1 MRPSSVKGRT
11 ALVSRKHLLIAL
23 KIAVSIGLMSVLI
36 SGIDLG
42 AEKDRILSADI
53 SLMLAAGAALLVQ
66 VGVGG
71 ARWWAVMRAIEQPLP
86 WLQLARLFWIGGFFS
101 QALPSSVGGDPIRIY
116 MAYKEGMTLG
126 KAISGVM
133 LERIVTVVGLVVLV
147 AAVQPAFLPKLDDH
161 AQMLT
166 IWGLLLLGAGTLAGL
181 AVLMFLDRL
190 PEALKRFRIVRGM
203 HALAGDTRKLFLHPG
218 HAALALIFGVLTHVN
233 ISFCVYLL
241 AKGLAVPVTWLDC
254 LVLMPPVILVTTL
267 PISIAGWG
275 VREGAMTVA
284 FGLVGVSQG
293 GAVVLSLSMGLLAIV
308 VMLPAGVVWLL
319 GRKKG
324 KAISAAEAEAAVE
337 QELEHA
343 ADDQPRNAPGDA

>member
-1 MRPSSVKGRT
+1 MIT
-11 ALVSRKHLLIAL
+11 RKHLLIAL
-23 KIAVSIGLMSVLI
+23 KITVSIGLMSVLI

-53 SLMLAAGAALLVQ
+53 GIMLAAAAMLVIQ
-66 VGVGG
+66 MGIGG
-71 ARWWAVMRAIEQPLP
+71 ARWWAVMRAIGHPLP

-101 QALPSSVGGDPIRIY
+101 QALPSSVGGDPIRMY
-116 MAYKEGMTLG
+116 MAYKEGLPLG
-126 KAISGVM
+126 KAINGVM
-133 LERIVTVVGLVVLV
+133 LERVVTIVGLVVLV
-147 AAVQPAFLPKLDDH
+147 TAVQPSFLSKLDDH

-166 IWGLLLLGAGTLAGL
+166 IWGLLMLAGGTVAGL
-181 AVLMFLDRL
+181 IVLMCLDRL
-190 PEALKRFRIVRGM
+190 PEALTRFRIVRGM
-203 HALAGDTRKLFLHPG
+203 HALAGDTRKLFLHPV
-218 HAALALIFGVLTHVN
+218 HVLISLFFGVLTHVN

-241 AKGLAVPVTWLDC
+241 AQGLAVDVTWLDC

-284 FGLVGVSQG
+284 FALVGVSQG

-308 VMLPAGVVWLL
+308 TMIPAGIMWLL

-324 KAISAAEAEAAVE
+324 ESISAAEAEAAVE
-337 QELEHA
+337 HELEQA
-343 ADDQPRNAPGDA
+343 AEDQEEKAPGRV